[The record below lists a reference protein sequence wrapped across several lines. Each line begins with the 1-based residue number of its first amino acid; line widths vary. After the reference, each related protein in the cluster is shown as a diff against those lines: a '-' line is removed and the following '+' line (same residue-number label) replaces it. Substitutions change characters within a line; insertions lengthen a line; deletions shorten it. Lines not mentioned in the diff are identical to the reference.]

1 MKSQQ
6 KIDNLF
12 MDMAL
17 RVAEESYCQRK
28 KVGAILVKDNSRI
41 ISMGYNGTPSGED
54 NCCEEEIP
62 FTEDEYHNKSTG
74 RFLQTKLVT
83 KSTVIHA
90 EDNVFRK
97 LMRSPETA
105 FNATLYCTMQPCE
118 ICAHLIIDAGVNRV
132 VFLEEYRCDKGL
144 EKLRLKNIIVE
155 KYYNDTIFDV
165 LQDKLDQ

>member
-1 MKSQQ
+1 
-6 KIDNLF
+6 

-17 RVAEESYCQRK
+17 RVAKESYCERK
-28 KVGAILVKDNSRI
+28 KVGAILVKDNARI
-41 ISMGYNGTPSGED
+41 ISMGYNGTPSGEK

-62 FTEDEYHNKSTG
+62 CTEDEYQNKSAG
-74 RFLQTKLVT
+74 RLLQTKLVT

-105 FNATLYCTMQPCE
+105 VNATLYCTMQPCE
-118 ICAHLIIDAGVNRV
+118 ICAHLIIDAGVVRV
-132 VFLEEYRCDKGL
+132 VFLETYRCSDGL
-144 EKLRLKNIIVE
+144 DKLRKKNIIVE
-155 KYYNDTIFDV
+155 QYHKNPMDS